1 MSKWDEYLKQ
11 RREQRDVRNKLQS
24 DDFELV

>member
-11 RREQRDVRNKLQS
+11 RREHRDVRNKLQS